1 MGRGSSKSHKAPY
14 GTEFKTVYE
23 YENIKFVR
31 VKSGSVTAPQY
42 TMTKGR
48 VYATLNK
55 KNEIKHIT
63 FYDNDN
69 DNGNDRL
76 KQIDVKGHTH
86 LINGKK
92 IELHVHTGFNHDDGG
107 EPREAN
113 AEEIAFVDKVRK
125 IWDTVKGRVV

>member
-1 MGRGSSKSHKAPY
+1 
-14 GTEFKTVYE
+14 
-23 YENIKFVR
+23 
-31 VKSGSVTAPQY
+31 
-42 TMTKGR
+42 
-48 VYATLNK
+48 LNK

-69 DNGNDRL
+69 DRL

-86 LINGKK
+86 QINGKRL
-92 IELHVHTGFNHDDGG
+92 ELHVHMGFNHDDGV
-107 EPREAN
+107 EPRDAN

>member
-14 GTEFKTVYE
+14 GTEFETVYE

-63 FYDNDN
+63 FNDNDN
-69 DNGNDRL
+69 DRS

-86 LINGKK
+86 PINGKK
-92 IELHVHTGFNHDDGG
+92 LELHVHTGFNHDDGG